1 MEAGAS
7 ADFGSG
13 PYPGGVRRLGNRY
26 ELGAL
31 LGLGGTAEV
40 HAAHDLRLDRSVAV
54 KTLRSDLVGDPSS
67 LARFRREALSAAS
80 LNHPS
85 VVAVY
90 DTGEDFVGRVHVPYI
105 VMERVDGPTIADL
118 LAGGHRLPP
127 ARALELTAGVLQA
140 LAYAHRSGVVHS
152 DIKPA
157 NVMLSDDGA
166 VKVTDFGTARHV
178 DVQGAPLTQH
188 TAVIGTPKYL
198 SPEQARGEAVGAP
211 ADLYSTGCLL
221 YELLTARPPFLGDG
235 VLDLI
240 IQHVESP
247 AAAAVV
253 PGAGAAAR
261 VRRTGPPGAE
271 QGAPEPVSGRGGDA
285 PGRRTGPGR
294 SVPDSHDVHR
304 HVSSADGT
312 RRAAGRGPGPRPAVH
327 AAHGSDAGLPR
338 PGTARRG
345 TGAPFRPAPAPIRP
359 PAPPPSAAPET
370 TIPRCAV
377 RPRQ

>member
-13 PYPGGVRRLGNRY
+13 PHPGGVRRLGNRY

-67 LARFRREALSAAS
+67 LTRFRREALSAAS

-105 VMERVDGPTIADL
+105 VMERVDGPTFADL
-118 LAGGHRLPP
+118 LAGGDRLPP

-188 TAVIGTPKYL
+188 TAVIGTPEYL

-221 YELLTARPPFLGDG
+221 YELL
-235 VLDLI
+235 
-240 IQHVESP
+240 
-247 AAAAVV
+247 
-253 PGAGAAAR
+253 
-261 VRRTGPPGAE
+261 
-271 QGAPEPVSGRGGDA
+271 
-285 PGRRTGPGR
+285 
-294 SVPDSHDVHR
+294 
-304 HVSSADGT
+304 
-312 RRAAGRGPGPRPAVH
+312 
-327 AAHGSDAGLPR
+327 
-338 PGTARRG
+338 
-345 TGAPFRPAPAPIRP
+345 
-359 PAPPPSAAPET
+359 
-370 TIPRCAV
+370 
-377 RPRQ
+377 